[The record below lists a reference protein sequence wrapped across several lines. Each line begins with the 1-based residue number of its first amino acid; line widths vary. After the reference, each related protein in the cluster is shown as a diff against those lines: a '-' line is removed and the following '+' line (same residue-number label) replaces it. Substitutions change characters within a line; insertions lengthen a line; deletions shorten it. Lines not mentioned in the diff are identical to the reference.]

1 MKEKIKNIVGDC
13 FSQVNL
19 RLMFK
24 SHRFIV
30 KKVFKDKVVQN
41 MRSKIAYR
49 KKFNIGKTM
58 NFLIIFRIN
67 S

>member
-19 RLMFK
+19 MFK
-24 SHRFIV
+24 SHRFIGE
-30 KKVFKDKVVQN
+30 KVFKDKVVQN
-41 MRSKIAYR
+41 MRSKIFYR

-58 NFLIIFRIN
+58 NFSIIFRIN